1 MSYLDTKTEQC
12 YSSRVGI
19 PEAISRRIV
28 ERGLRDR
35 AVVVVFRKGRP
46 VRVFGLE
53 EYLRMKRLPGAV
65 KPWLKRRRGPPA
77 DPLAAFRV
85 PGGRVLKRLR
95 RSEFYE
101 S

>member
-1 MSYLDTKTEQC
+1 M
-12 YSSRVGI
+12 GI
-19 PEAISRRIV
+19 PEAVSRRIV

-35 AVVVVFRKGRP
+35 VVVVIFRKGRP
-46 VRVFGLE
+46 ARVFGLE
-53 EYLRMKRLPGAV
+53 QYLRMKRLPGAV
-65 KPWLKRRRGPPA
+65 KPWLRRRRGASA

-85 PGGRVLKRLR
+85 PGGRVLKKLR